1 MVRLIHHNHVRLVF
15 DALQA
20 FDPFAA
26 TLQIGV
32 IDDHQVGKDAKQL
45 RQIRAQRR
53 FPDRLAPRF
62 WNDEQHFFAL
72 KLHQT
77 FNQHQ
82 PHECLAK
89 AHAITQKGATKLTA
103 YFQQCAVAISLV
115 LVEDGVHPRVV
126 ALPITGCLFVVAEIL
141 LQRFGVH
148 LKWQV
153 FTGVPFDDLEHIGR
167 NVFGLIPM
175 RLVPLLQFF
184 DLSTQLDIEFNVARQ
199 ARKSKVA
206 GTNQRR
212 RAHHGQ
218 LGVGD
223 VCLGV
228 ELLFGVNPTLDFP
241 AGNGLHDGRNTR
253 QKIIFGFFAL
263 NAVVE
268 LAGDTG
274 NAFCKRAVGSF
285 GDFVAHEDAN
295 LVELLPLPVQ
305 RQQGAYLKVARG
317 NVEPRG
323 DFRPFGEV
331 AEHLPFVIAVVNDK
345 KIIARFIAHS
355 VTSPLAASYQRII
368 SS

>member
-1 MVRLIHHNHVRLVF
+1 MGQVLFKLAEVSRQRVDTQRLFEVACIALGEVLDQMLQVDQPVIDGSGGEHEHLLSLGQVLHLPVAGCVLFCARVAKVVRLIHHNHVGLVF
-15 DALQA
+15 DALKA
-20 FDPFAA
+20 FDPFTA

-53 FPDRLAPRF
+53 FPNRLAPRF
-62 WNDEQHFFAL
+62 RNDEQHLLAL
-72 KLHQT
+72 KLYKA

-82 PHECLAK
+82 THEGLAK
-89 AHAITQKGATKLTA
+89 AHAIAQKRTAKLTA

-184 DLSTQLDIEFNVARQ
+184 DLSAQLHVQFNVAGQ
-199 ARKSKVA
+199 PRKREIA
-206 GTNQRR
+206 GANQRR
-212 RAHHGQ
+212 RAHHRQ

-228 ELLFGVNPTLDFP
+228 EFLFCVNPALDFS
-241 AGNGLHDGRNTR
+241 AGDGLHDGRNT
-253 QKIIFGFFAL
+253 
-263 NAVVE
+263 
-268 LAGDTG
+268 
-274 NAFCKRAVGSF
+274 
-285 GDFVAHEDAN
+285 
-295 LVELLPLPVQ
+295 
-305 RQQGAYLKVARG
+305 
-317 NVEPRG
+317 
-323 DFRPFGEV
+323 
-331 AEHLPFVIAVVNDK
+331 
-345 KIIARFIAHS
+345 
-355 VTSPLAASYQRII
+355 
-368 SS
+368 

>member
-1 MVRLIHHNHVRLVF
+1 M
-15 DALQA
+15 
-20 FDPFAA
+20 
-26 TLQIGV
+26 
-32 IDDHQVGKDAKQL
+32 
-45 RQIRAQRR
+45 
-53 FPDRLAPRF
+53 
-62 WNDEQHFFAL
+62 
-72 KLHQT
+72 
-77 FNQHQ
+77 
-82 PHECLAK
+82 
-89 AHAITQKGATKLTA
+89 
-103 YFQQCAVAISLV
+103 
-115 LVEDGVHPRVV
+115 V
-126 ALPITGCLFVVAEIL
+126 ALPITGCLFVVAEIF
-141 LQRFGVH
+141 LQRLGIH

-153 FTGVPFDDLEHIGR
+153 FAGVPFDDLEHIGR

-184 DLSTQLDIEFNVARQ
+184 DLSAQLNVEFNITGQ
-199 ARKSKVA
+199 ARKREIA
-206 GTNQRR
+206 GANQRG
-212 RAHHGQ
+212 RAHHRQ
-218 LGVGD
+218 LRVGD

-228 ELLFGVNPTLDFP
+228 ELLFCVNPALDFS
-241 AGNGLHDGRNTR
+241 AGDGLHDGRNPR
-253 QKIIFGFFAL
+253 QKIVFGFFAL

-368 SS
+368 SSSP